1 MNHIPQILVAV
12 LNSLWQAS
20 IVAALVWATLRLLAR
35 TRVSVNAA
43 TRYVIWW
50 ATLAVVLLLPAA
62 PPIVQAFRARP
73 QPAARTIVKPAPSLS
88 LPAST
93 PEQPP
98 AIVVIQDQPSAIW
111 PLWILAL
118 WAAVFLFRM
127 TQIARSFFYL
137 RGVKRRS
144 SIADRELPA
153 IARPAKLLL
162 SNDIASPMAVGFLPP
177 AVILPASLPDQLE
190 TSQLEHVLLHE
201 AAHLARRDDWTN
213 LAARVLGAALAL
225 HPVAVWILRQIERE
239 REMACDDWVVART
252 GAAKPYAASL
262 ARMFELRWSRR
273 KEPPHLKL
281 ASGIFGGASIGDR
294 IEALL
299 KHGGEFSSRP
309 SPARVIAGAA
319 ILLLLLIAGSRAP
332 RWITFAQGRPSF
344 ETAFVT
350 PFVGSTRIPPTFQ
363 DLPDGQLVVTGYPLQ
378 NLIAEAWGIPEE
390 RIEGR
395 RDWMN
400 SARFSIT
407 AQASG
412 NPDKGETRRMLKT
425 LLEDKFKVKVHTETR
440 EVAVYIM
447 TVAQGGL
454 KLEPWNQGNCVVA
467 DLVVGSPN
475 SPKYC
480 GTGAFICNERCR
492 WNAKGIDM
500 AGVVDILSTMMRA
513 PLIDETGLK
522 GRFDIGME
530 WSRQDPRDTRTLS
543 AAMEERLGL
552 TLTPATRPIDFLILD
567 QVEDLDAQ

>member
-1 MNHIPQILVAV
+1 MNHIPQILIAV

-20 IVAALVWATLRLLAR
+20 IVAALVWIILRFLAR
-35 TRVSVNAA
+35 TRTSVNAA

-50 ATLAVVLLLPAA
+50 ATLAVILLLPAA
-62 PPIVQAFRARP
+62 PPIVQAIRARP
-73 QPAARTIVKPAPSLS
+73 QPVARTIVKPVPSTS
-88 LPAST
+88 VPVST
-93 PEQPP
+93 PEQTP
-98 AIVVIQDQPSAIW
+98 AIVVINERASATW

-118 WAAVFLFRM
+118 WATVFLFRM
-127 TQIARSFFYL
+127 TQIARSFIYL

-144 SIADRELPA
+144 SIAKQELPA
-153 IARPAKLLL
+153 IARPATLLL
-162 SNDIASPMAVGFLPP
+162 SDDISSPMAVGFLPP

-190 TSQLEHVLLHE
+190 TAELEHVLLHE
-201 AAHLARRDDWTN
+201 AAHIARRDDWTN

-239 REMACDDWVVART
+239 REMACDDWVVSRI

-281 ASGIFGGASIGDR
+281 ASGIFGGATIGDR

-299 KHGGEFSSRP
+299 KRGREFSSRP
-309 SPARVIAGAA
+309 SPTRVIAGAA
-319 ILLLLLIAGSRAP
+319 MLLLFLIAGSRAP
-332 RWITFAQGRPSF
+332 RWITFAQSRPSF
-344 ETAFVT
+344 ETATVT
-350 PFVGSTRIPPTFQ
+350 PFIGSTRIPPTFQ
-363 DLPDGQLVVTGYPLQ
+363 DLPDGKLVVTGYPLQ

-412 NPDKGETRRMLKT
+412 NPDKAETRRMLKT

-440 EVAVYIM
+440 ELPVFIM
-447 TVAQGGL
+447 TVAKGGL
-454 KLEPWNQGNCVVA
+454 KLYSWSGGNGPSG
-467 DLVVGSPN
+467 LVCME
-475 SPKYC
+475 K
-480 GTGAFICNERCR
+480 CR
-492 WNAKGIDM
+492 WEAYGIDSSKL
-500 AGVVDILSTMMRA
+500 AGLLSMMTRA
-513 PLIDETGLK
+513 TVIDESGLT
-522 GRFDIGME
+522 GRFDINRTWTQPARGDTGMV
-530 WSRQDPRDTRTLS
+530 PTAL
-543 AAMEERLGL
+543 EERLGL

-567 QVEDLDAQ
+567 EVEDLNAN